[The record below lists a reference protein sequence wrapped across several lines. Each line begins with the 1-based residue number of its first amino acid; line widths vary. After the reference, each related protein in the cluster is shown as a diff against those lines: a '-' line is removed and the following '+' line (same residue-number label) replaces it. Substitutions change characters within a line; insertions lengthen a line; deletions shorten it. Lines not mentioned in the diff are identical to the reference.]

1 MRAFSQS
8 EWNSQKGENSLERK
22 ERGGGGGYQTIAVKT
37 KRKSSQLRHQETTC
51 GADPIPNFSLRGI
64 IDVTCISIAASD
76 SGPAITSLYHA
87 LCSASHDHRLVLTF
101 RANTPHCSIRIIP
114 FFFTVMKIKKKGK
127 SMTIFHQS
135 LFLCRFLFFARVWG
149 SRIISRSLLEV
160 RTSIY
165 ESATE
170 WWRWFE
176 EKYRQDWHKC
186 SFWTRK
192 SGFEIP
198 LCWHGALLSYL

>member
-1 MRAFSQS
+1 MWS
-8 EWNSQKGENSLERK
+8 WPH
-22 ERGGGGGYQTIAVKT
+22 
-37 KRKSSQLRHQETTC
+37 SQLLFAWH
-51 GADPIPNFSLRGI
+51 
-64 IDVTCISIAASD
+64 
-76 SGPAITSLYHA
+76 
-87 LCSASHDHRLVLTF
+87 HRCDMYF
-101 RANTPHCSIRIIP
+101 HCSFRFWPCHYFPLPCSLFCQSRSQAGANVQSQHATLLNPYHP
-114 FFFTVMKIKKKGK
+114 FFFFTAMKIKKKGK

-135 LFLCRFLFFARVWG
+135 LFLCRFLFFACVWG